1 MVSKNKEIQKI
12 EEILI
17 GIAIKIARQEKGCL
31 FVIKQNGLQYENLIP
46 QDVKPFRIIDNQ
58 RRLEALALV
67 DGACIIDKNGDL
79 IAYAAQISNTKS
91 FKGFGTRHSAAFTAS
106 LNKNI
111 AILASE
117 EDKKIRVFKNGKLLM
132 QIDPMEKNIEHRTKE
147 AVNVLESIGAGSIVT
162 LGASVLAPTLGI
174 TLIPGIVIFGST
186 YYLIKMLQKKK

>member
-1 MVSKNKEIQKI
+1 MAFKKSFIAKVEQVLLEIS
-12 EEILI
+12 
-17 GIAIKIARQEKGCL
+17 IKIAKQEKGCL
-31 FVIKQNGLQYENLIP
+31 FVIKQNGLEYETLIA
-46 QDVKPFRIIDNQ
+46 QDIKPFNIIDNQ
-58 RRLEALALV
+58 RRLEALALL
-67 DGACIIDKNGDL
+67 DGTCIIDKKGYL

>member
-1 MVSKNKEIQKI
+1 MSKNKEIQKI

>member
-1 MVSKNKEIQKI
+1 MATKNKDIQKI

-17 GIAIKIARQEKGCL
+17 AIAIKIARQEKGCL
-31 FVIKQNGLQYENLIP
+31 FVIKQNGLQYETLIP

-67 DGACIIDKNGDL
+67 DGACIIDKNGNL
-79 IAYAAQISNTKS
+79 IAYAAQISNTKT

-186 YYLIKMLQKKK
+186 YYLIKMLQKKR